1 MTLASTAPHACGILV
16 LPPSLGRSGDRS
28 GTGWN
33 WGTAKGKAFY
43 HSTASMV
50 NPLGKHW
57 WDWRFIDWGNIDGI
71 DGIDVASSGL
81 TIWNITRVHSFLL
94 NIIMGKHDETS
105 TVYISRCT
113 VHMAQECYSLFSQQH
128 LLPKHSNIGQTLSSR
143 NFWCILI
150 QNKRPNRVC
159 VWYLKL

>member
-16 LPPSLGRSGDRS
+16 LPPSLGRSGGTDA

-43 HSTASMV
+43 HSTASIV

-57 WDWRFIDWGNIDGI
+57 WDWWDWCFIMRINH
-71 DGIDVASSGL
+71 L
-81 TIWNITRVHSFLL
+81 KHHTCSFLL

-150 QNKRPNRVC
+150 QHKRPNRVC